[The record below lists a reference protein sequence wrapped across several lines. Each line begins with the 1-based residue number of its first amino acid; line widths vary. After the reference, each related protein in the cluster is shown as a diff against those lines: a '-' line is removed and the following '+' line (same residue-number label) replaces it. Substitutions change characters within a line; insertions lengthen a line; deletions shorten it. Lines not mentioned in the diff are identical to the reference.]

1 MEKELCPKVRTCP
14 LFNGTL
20 LKVPGAEDSYKN
32 LFCKA
37 GKQQWAT
44 CKRYMTS
51 EKVGKCS
58 DWILPNCSM
67 SLDQIVQKMKEKGE
81 LPA

>member
-1 MEKELCPKVRTCP
+1 MEKELCPKVAKCP

-20 LKVPGAEDSYKN
+20 LKVPGADESYKN
-32 LFCKA
+32 LYCKQ
-37 GKQQWAT
+37 GKEKWTT

-51 EKVGKCS
+51 EKVGKCA
-58 DWILPNCSM
+58 DWILPNCS
-67 SLDQIVQKMKEKGE
+67 LTLEQIVQKMKEKGE